1 MKILNIIV
9 SMLMLISLSSCEK
22 SIDAKDAEISLKG
35 LDPKSSGTR
44 TYHQLQKLTENR
56 SLEVLECFDNHDK
69 EGLKEMFAPAIAK
82 DFSLDMQIDKAF
94 EIYDSESVK
103 YKKLRT
109 GESSSH
115 VDHGTYH
122 ERTFDGIIQDIELE
136 NGKTYDINIFICYVD
151 DKNPEMIGITKMYL
165 AESTGKNLRIIGR
178 YNDNIYESEL
188 AE

>member
-1 MKILNIIV
+1 MKIFNIIV

-22 SIDAKDAEISLKG
+22 AIDLKDAEISLNN
-35 LDPKSSGTR
+35 LDPRSAGTR
-44 TYHQLQKLTENR
+44 TYKKLKKLTENR

-103 YKKLRT
+103 YERLRT
-109 GESSSH
+109 DEMGYG
-115 VDHGTYH
+115 VNHGTYFL
-122 ERTFDGIIQDIELE
+122 RRYDGDIYGIELKS
-136 NGKTYDINIFICYVD
+136 GKILRLSIAICYVD
-151 DKNPEMIGITKMYL
+151 DKNPDMIGINDIYL
-165 AESTGKNLRIIGR
+165 KDEKGVNLRIIGE
-178 YNDNIYESEL
+178 YEDFQKEL